1 VSKKKKIQEMDYLY
15 AVARVRAL
23 ENKLIGTD
31 GYRRMAEARTEEE
44 ALKVLLEAGY
54 GEFTSFENA
63 IAGLPAKRE
72 ENFALARKLAPDQNL
87 VDLFLIRYDYHNLK
101 AVIKGEA
108 AGTEYRSTL
117 SYAGK
122 LPADK
127 LADWAKAPA
136 NKPEVAMTP
145 LMMNAALEAREVLAR
160 TGDPRLSD
168 TVLDRA
174 CFKEMLAMAEALG
187 SEFAVNYVKLQI
199 DGINLKT
206 AVRMKRMGE
215 DMYLLPQY
223 FIEGGK
229 GSAADLRGDLTPET
243 LVAKYD
249 LSPLRPAAEAGSA
262 ALRGETGVAPLDMA
276 VDNILMD
283 YLKAGKYAAFGEKAV
298 FGYVAACEAE
308 LTAVQTILAG
318 KIAELPAEA
327 ILERLRDTYV

>member
-1 VSKKKKIQEMDYLY
+1 MSKKKKIQEMDYLY
-15 AVARVRAL
+15 ANARVRAL

-31 GYRRMAEARTEEE
+31 GFRRMAEAKTEEE
-44 ALKVLLEAGY
+44 ALKVLQEAGY
-54 GEFTSFENA
+54 GEFTSYEDA
-63 IAGLPAKRE
+63 MAALPAKRE
-72 ENFALARKLAPDQNL
+72 ENFALVRKMAPDQNL

-108 AGTEYRSTL
+108 AGTEYLSTL
-117 SYAGK
+117 SKAGT

-136 NKPEVAMTP
+136 NKPEVTLTP
-145 LMMNAALEAREVLAR
+145 VMKEAALQARDVLAR
-160 TGDPRLSD
+160 TSDPRLSD

-174 CFKEMLAMAEALG
+174 CFKEMLSMAETAG
-187 SEFAVNYVKLQI
+187 SKFAADYVRLQI
-199 DGINLKT
+199 DGINMKT

-229 GSAADLRGDLTPET
+229 GSAADLRGDLTPEGLMARYELT
-243 LVAKYD
+243 ALK
-249 LSPLRPAAEAGSA
+249 AAAPAGSA

-283 YLKAGKYAAFGEKAV
+283 YLKAGKRAAFGEQV
-298 FGYVAACEAE
+298 LFCYTAACEAE